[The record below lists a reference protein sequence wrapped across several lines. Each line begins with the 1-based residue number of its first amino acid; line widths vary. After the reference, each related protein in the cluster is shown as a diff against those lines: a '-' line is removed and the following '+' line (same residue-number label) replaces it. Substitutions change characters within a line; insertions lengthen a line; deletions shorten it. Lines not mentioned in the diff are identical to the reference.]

1 MANRRKAIVVDDSD
15 YWCEELEELLQD
27 KGFDVVTASDRS
39 TALSVLAN
47 ESFDIAI
54 IDVNLTDEVYNA
66 DGFLINR
73 YIQDNL
79 SDTPVI
85 LVSARPLTTQELVD
99 IHPAMF
105 VEKSNMWSQLNLLL
119 EQVMSTTTVLEKGN
133 DQE

>member
-1 MANRRKAIVVDDSD
+1 VVDDSD